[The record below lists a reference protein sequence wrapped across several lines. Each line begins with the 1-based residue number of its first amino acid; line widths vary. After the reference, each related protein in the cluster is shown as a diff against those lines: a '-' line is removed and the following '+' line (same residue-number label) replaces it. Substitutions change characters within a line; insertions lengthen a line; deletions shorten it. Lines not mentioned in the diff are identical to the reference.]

1 MDRGDVKEYKLATR
15 RCTSSGM
22 LMHSIVIIVN
32 CTILYTSL
40 LRDSILNVLITY
52 THTHTHTEMIIM
64 WHDKG
69 VSLNDGVNHIAIYK

>member
-1 MDRGDVKEYKLATR
+1 MYKFWNANAQ
-15 RCTSSGM
+15 
-22 LMHSIVIIVN
+22 HSDYSQLHYII
-32 CTILYTSL
+32 Y
-40 LRDSILNVLITY
+40 LIAKRLHLKCFDHIH